1 MSSVS
6 WVRSSHAARKVGA
19 VAMASSFSACTS
31 ASKML
36 DFSSLFGTPSL
47 PTSTVALRVN
57 TPGDDESDRSSFS
70 IASARGTPST
80 SMPSMAP
87 STTA

>member
-1 MSSVS
+1 MSRVS
-6 WVRSSHAARKVGA
+6 CVRSSQAARRVGA
-19 VAMASSFSACTS
+19 SARDSSLNACTS

-36 DFSSLFGTPSL
+36 DFSSLFATPSF
-47 PTSTVALRVN
+47 PTSTVALRAI

-87 STTA
+87 STIA